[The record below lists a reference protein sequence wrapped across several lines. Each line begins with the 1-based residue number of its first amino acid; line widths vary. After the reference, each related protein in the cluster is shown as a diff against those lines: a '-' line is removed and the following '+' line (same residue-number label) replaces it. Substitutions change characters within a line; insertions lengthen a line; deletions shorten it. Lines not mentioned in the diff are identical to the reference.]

1 MKNPKIFTSLYI
13 LLPIIF
19 LLAFASCGD
28 QENDDETLSLD
39 VTESVAA
46 VRANTVTV
54 NITGMTESGASTL
67 TATPIGEIAQS
78 ITIEEGANDINA
90 TFTFTVPAD
99 AKLSD
104 SYFIDFELT
113 DEADRKV
120 TATTAVAVD
129 PLLAVAPS
137 SYDFDRDGNTTIS
150 FSGQNERLD
159 MVKAI
164 KDYLGQGDRQEVS
177 ISAVV
182 LNDAYAN
189 TGDNGNGFF
198 DFTSTKQ
205 LKDKTF
211 APDLDNNF
219 MEDLFA
225 GAEAVSL
232 SGVDAAN
239 GVAGF
244 IERENSGTTIMVDAK
259 GREFTQMIEKGLMGT
274 VMYNQIYNTYFSDDR
289 TGDEVENTL
298 LREGKNYTDLEHHWD
313 EAFGYFN
320 PPLDFTSGWPETRE
334 DEVRFWSNYSN
345 IVDPFTNLNS
355 DIMEA
360 FLEGRTA
367 IVNNDLEGKNAQRTI
382 LFEKLELLAAATSI
396 HYINLSIGYVNE
408 GKIGEAFHTLSEA
421 WTFVNALTYS
431 ANRRISLDEI
441 AGIKENDLGVDGNF
455 WNVSTEDLNNAK
467 STLVNIF
474 TELEEVKDE
483 L

>member
-1 MKNPKIFTSLYI
+1 MNHPKTLFPFYI
-13 LLPIIF
+13 LFTTLF
-19 LLAFASCGD
+19 LLVFTACGD
-28 QENDDETLSLD
+28 EDETLSLN
-39 VTESVAA
+39 VTESVSAI
-46 VRANTVTV
+46 RANTVTI
-54 NITGMTESGASTL
+54 NISGITESGATSL
-67 TATPIGEIAQS
+67 TATPAGDVAET
-78 ITIEEGANDINA
+78 ITIESGAKEIL
-90 TFTFTVPAD
+90 TEFTFTVPAN

-104 SYFIDFELT
+104 TYSISFELT
-113 DEADRKV
+113 DAAERK
-120 TATTAVAVD
+120 AISTTTVSVD
-129 PLLAVAPS
+129 PLLATVPTNYA
-137 SYDFDRDGNTTIS
+137 FERNGNTTVS

-164 KDYLGQGDRQEVS
+164 KDYLGQGDKREITVS
-177 ISAVV
+177 ANV
-182 LNDAYAN
+182 LNDAYTN

-232 SGVDAAN
+232 SGVNASN
-239 GVAGF
+239 GVPGF
-244 IERENSGTTIMVDAK
+244 IERENSGNTIMVDAN

-274 VMYNQIYNTYFSDDR
+274 VMYNQIYNTYFSEDR
-289 TGDEVENTL
+289 TGDHVENTT
-298 LREGKNYTDLEHHWD
+298 LRSGKNYTDMEHHWD

-320 PPLDFTSGWPETRE
+320 APVDFTSEWPEARE

-345 IVDPFTNLNS
+345 IVDPFINS
-355 DIMEA
+355 NSEIMEA
-360 FLEGRTA
+360 FLAGRTA
-367 IVNNDLEGKNAQRTI
+367 IVNNDLEEKNAQRTI

-421 WTFVNALTYS
+421 WTFINALTYS

-441 AGIKENDLGVDGNF
+441 ATIKENDLGLNGNF
-455 WNVSTEDLNNAK
+455 WNVSTTDLNNAK
-467 STLVNIF
+467 STLVSIF
-474 TELEEVKDE
+474 TELESVKDQ